1 MVLRHPGHRIVLEWI
16 SSIPTRWIW
25 AVGVV
30 ILVAVA
36 YRMAVRALRR
46 LSSEDRLSTPYVL
59 IRRVVRWV
67 AILLGGLLFLEAL
80 DVLRAAWT
88 TVTAGL
94 TLVAVG
100 FVAMWSVL
108 SHATCAVILMIA
120 GPFSIG
126 DTIEFTDAPNL
137 RGEVVDCTLLY
148 TFLRSDNGDLLQIPN
163 NMFFQRAIR
172 REEGSTEI
180 SLEQQLG
187 RDAPAET
194 TD

>member
-67 AILLGGLLFLEAL
+67 AILLGGLLFLEAS
-80 DVLRAAWT
+80 
-88 TVTAGL
+88 
-94 TLVAVG
+94 
-100 FVAMWSVL
+100 MS
-108 SHATCAVILMIA
+108 
-120 GPFSIG
+120 
-126 DTIEFTDAPNL
+126 
-137 RGEVVDCTLLY
+137 
-148 TFLRSDNGDLLQIPN
+148 
-163 NMFFQRAIR
+163 
-172 REEGSTEI
+172 
-180 SLEQQLG
+180 
-187 RDAPAET
+187 
-194 TD
+194 